1 MSKLNCQRSGKQ
13 ESEQQND
20 RNNQHKRE
28 REYFLSPLLVILI
41 GLLNFLERR
50 WGIISSLLNMIR
62 NYINVFALVL
72 DQFME
77 LIGDAVYVFDLLL
90 GLC

>member
-1 MSKLNCQRSGKQ
+1 MSKLNYQPSGKQ
-13 ESEQQND
+13 ESKQQND

-41 GLLNFLERR
+41 GLLDFLERS
-50 WGIISSLLNMIR
+50 WGIISGLLNMIR
-62 NYINVFALVL
+62 NDINVFALVL
-72 DQFME
+72 YHFVD
-77 LIGDAVYVFDLLL
+77 LIGDVVYVFDLFL

>member
-1 MSKLNCQRSGKQ
+1 MSKLNYQRSGKQ

-41 GLLNFLERR
+41 GLLDFLERS
-50 WGIISSLLNMIR
+50 WGIITRLLNMIR
-62 NYINVFALVL
+62 NDINVFALEL
-72 DQFME
+72 DHFVD
-77 LIGDAVYVFDLLL
+77 LIGDVVYVFDLLL

>member
-1 MSKLNCQRSGKQ
+1 MSKLNYQRSGKQ

-41 GLLNFLERR
+41 GLLDFLER
-50 WGIISSLLNMIR
+50 S
-62 NYINVFALVL
+62 
-72 DQFME
+72 
-77 LIGDAVYVFDLLL
+77 
-90 GLC
+90 